1 MPNWKKVIVSG
12 SNAHLNN
19 ITASGHFS
27 ALDNGFTVNNHSSTE
42 LFVDGNIIATG
53 NVTSENYIVSSTIM
67 HMTQSFSDGSTI
79 FGDTLNDTH
88 LFTGSLFITGITFDD
103 TPVSDAVVVIDT
115 SSGRLYYTG
124 SYGGSGGSGTGFP
137 YAGSD
142 SLTADPPIAV
152 ITGSLLVSGS
162 GHITASGGDVLAKK
176 FITDNGIKFEG
187 LGLEKL
193 SNTSIGIVFF

>member
-19 ITASGHFS
+19 ITASGNFS
-27 ALDNGFTVNNHSSTE
+27 ALDNGFTVNDHGSTE
-42 LFVDGNIIATG
+42 LFVDGDIIATG

-152 ITGSLLVSGS
+152 ITGSLLLSGS
-162 GHITASGGDVLAKK
+162 GHISASNGDIIANRFFTEGGLQLDSTE
-176 FITDNGIKFEG
+176 ITKT
-187 LGLEKL
+187 
-193 SNTSIGIVFF
+193 SNNNIGIYLF

>member
-19 ITASGHFS
+19 ITASGNFS
-27 ALDNGFTVNNHSSTE
+27 ALDNGFTVNDHSSTE

-88 LFTGSLFITGITFDD
+88 LFTGSLN
-103 TPVSDAVVVIDT
+103 V
-115 SSGRLYYTG
+115 TG
-124 SYGGSGGSGTGFP
+124 S
-137 YAGSD
+137 
-142 SLTADPPIAV
+142 
-152 ITGSLLVSGS
+152 
-162 GHITASGGDVLAKK
+162 ITATTLSGDGR
-176 FITDNGIKFEG
+176 G
-187 LGLEKL
+187 L
-193 SNTSIGIVFF
+193 SNVFENTPASESI